1 MSFRAR
7 LGIVLALGVVQ
18 TTLYFTLNHH
28 PPRASHLLPLT
39 ALDRA
44 IPFWPGTVWAYV
56 ALLACELVLPPL
68 VRTREMFLR
77 LVVAYVLAMS
87 LAFAIYALYPTHYP
101 RPEQS
106 NPSWV
111 WQVLLAQDTPECCL
125 PSVHILVP
133 ALAAWAISRERK
145 KIWPLVLVAL
155 LTPSVIT
162 TRQHYVWDVLA
173 ALVLAVL
180 AWIASAI
187 RRRPARDP

>member
-1 MSFRAR
+1 MSLRAR

-18 TTLYFTLNHH
+18 TTLYFRLNHH
-28 PPRASHLLPLT
+28 PPRPSHLLPLT

-44 IPFWPGTVWAYV
+44 IPFWPGTVWAYF

-87 LAFAIYALYPTHYP
+87 VAFATYALYPTHYP

-125 PSVHILVP
+125 PSGHILVP
-133 ALAAWAISRERK
+133 LIAALALSRERRSV
-145 KIWPLVLVAL
+145 WPLVLVAL
-155 LTPSVIT
+155 LAPSVIT

-173 ALVLAVL
+173 AVVLAAL
-180 AWIASAI
+180 AWIASGWVLA
-187 RRRPARDP
+187 RRAR